1 MNNSRA
7 IFGVILA
14 AAAATLHH
22 VLWSRPPSSPH
33 PIEAPQAA
41 ASLTQ
46 QASMAQEF
54 ADLPRSIHTVPVV
67 RQAAPAAPEP
77 EQSTQAP
84 LRALP
89 LSRLFPQ
96 HCHHPL
102 NPSMCAHAMATIA
115 STSCAAIMRCGVASI
130 RGIGK

>member
-1 MNNSRA
+1 
-7 IFGVILA
+7 
-14 AAAATLHH
+14 
-22 VLWSRPPSSPH
+22 
-33 PIEAPQAA
+33 
-41 ASLTQ
+41 
-46 QASMAQEF
+46 MAQEF

-96 HCHHPL
+96 HCHDPL
-102 NPSMCAHAMATIA
+102 NPSMCAHAAIA
-115 STSCAAIMRCGVASI
+115 STSCTPIMRCGVASI

>member
-1 MNNSRA
+1 
-7 IFGVILA
+7 
-14 AAAATLHH
+14 
-22 VLWSRPPSSPH
+22 
-33 PIEAPQAA
+33 
-41 ASLTQ
+41 
-46 QASMAQEF
+46 MAQEF

-67 RQAAPAAPEP
+67 RQPAPAAPEP

-96 HCHHPL
+96 HCHDPL
-102 NPSMCAHAMATIA
+102 NPSMCAHAIAIIA